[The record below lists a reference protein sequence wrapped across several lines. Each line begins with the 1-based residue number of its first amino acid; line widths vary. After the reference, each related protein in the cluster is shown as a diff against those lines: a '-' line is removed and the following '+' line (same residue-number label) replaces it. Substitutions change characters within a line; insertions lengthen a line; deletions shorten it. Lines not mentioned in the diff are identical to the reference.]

1 MYKLYLFLKCWTF
14 YLGTIRKVL
23 KKINFGY
30 IENSAISFA
39 YLCYASTAQPLQQFE
54 ERRTATPNIYA
65 GRAAGK
71 S

>member
-1 MYKLYLFLKCWTF
+1 MLNLLFGYHSKGF
-14 YLGTIRKVL
+14 ED
-23 KKINFGY
+23 FGY

-54 ERRTATPNIYA
+54 ERRTATPNIYPA
-65 GRAAGK
+65 RAAGK